1 MVSFGAKEHGVT
13 LIEVMITVAILAIL
27 VLTGTSLTGLW
38 SKQSELDKATISLKS
53 AMSLSRSTAIR
64 NQFAKNIDDTAS
76 QICFDN
82 KNKKI
87 VVHKATATGSASCS
101 SPIVFSYP
109 LSSTIEIKN
118 IDDTNFNCFAF
129 NNFGQVMNVNTEN
142 CKNNLSLTIN
152 NGSLNETLN
161 LN

>member
-1 MVSFGAKEHGVT
+1 MVIFGAKEYGVT

-38 SKQSELDKATISLKS
+38 SKQVELDKATISLKS

-64 NQFAKNIDDTAS
+64 NQFAKNIGDTVS
-76 QICFDN
+76 QICLDN
-82 KNKKI
+82 NNKKI
-87 VVHKATATGSASCS
+87 VVHKATATGAASCS

-118 IDDTNFNCFAF
+118 VNATNFKCFAF
-129 NNFGQVMNVNTEN
+129 NSFGQVMNINAGN
-142 CKNNLSLTIN
+142 CKNNLSLTVS
-152 NGSLNETLN
+152 NGSLNETFTLN
-161 LN
+161 